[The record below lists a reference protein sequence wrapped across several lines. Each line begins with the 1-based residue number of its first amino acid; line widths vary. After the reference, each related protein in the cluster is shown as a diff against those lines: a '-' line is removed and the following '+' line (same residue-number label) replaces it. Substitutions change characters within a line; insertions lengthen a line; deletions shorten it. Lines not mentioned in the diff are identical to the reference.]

1 MIPYSHQFVDRDD
14 ASSVRDALFSNWLT
28 QGPKIKEFEKSLT
41 DYCGTKYAVAVSNG
55 TAALHASY
63 FVAGIQEGDEVIMPP
78 LTFAATANA
87 AIWQR
92 AKPVFVD
99 VDETGN
105 IKTDLIENKITQKT
119 KGIVIVDYAGLP
131 CDFVNI
137 KKIAKK
143 YKLVLIEDA
152 AHSLGAEYKGVKIG
166 DIADLTTLSF
176 HPVKSITTGEGGAI
190 LTNNKNY
197 YEKLLLFR
205 SHGITRNQ
213 NKFLNKN
220 NEPWHQEMQELGLNY
235 RLTDIQAALGV
246 SQLKK
251 LDNFISKR
259 EKIAA
264 KYDKDL
270 KGIDGLI
277 LPKLLFKERK
287 SSWHLYPIRVKKE
300 KRRFIFEELQ
310 KSGIGV
316 QVHYIPVYWHPY
328 YQKLGYKKGLCPN
341 AEKWYE
347 SEISIPIYP
356 SLTKEK
362 QEKVIKN
369 LKEILKTNGA
379 DN

>member
-213 NKFLNKN
+213 NNFLNGYHG
-220 NEPWHQEMQELGLNY
+220 PWYHEMQELGLNY
-235 RLTDIQAALGV
+235 RLRDIQAALGI

-251 LDNFISKR
+251 LDNFIRKR

-264 KYDKDL
+264 KYDKEL
-270 KGIDGLI
+270 KEIYGLT
-277 LPKLLFKERK
+277 LPKLLFKDRK
-287 SSWHLYPIRVKKE
+287 SSWHIYPIRVERE
-300 KRRFIFEELQ
+300 KRRYVFEELQ

-328 YQKLGYKKGLCPN
+328 YQKLGYKRGSCPN

-356 SLTKEK
+356 SLKKEE
-362 QEKVIKN
+362 QEKVIKK
-369 LKEILKTNGA
+369 LKEILKINGA
-379 DN
+379 NN